1 MMVDKID
8 LLDNDYN
15 LVSRKASP
23 RQIKTRSKSF
33 SSISG
38 IFTKFRISRLEK
50 KLEKSR
56 KSFVNQEI
64 HKNLGDSSVVR
75 KTEKNIEKKAKA
87 IAKIEEKIM
96 ILSKENVPTN
106 YVENRAIKLR
116 KNMMNNLSHNSFMAY
131 SLGIKSEADETKA
144 IDKIFNEDSPLSI
157 NERVRESE
165 LEDVEEQEND
175 QVETPES
182 IMSHESEEIGRS
194 VSSILDGDTSKE
206 FEVADD
212 KEDDAVEKEEVS
224 SDESDKEEVSSDES
238 DKEVSEPVVESE
250 QISDISTF
258 MKDID
263 LNVDTYQDS
272 TNSNSVIDESEA
284 RDHIEVVPTDIDR
297 DAIKSSIDDQFEN
310 IAKSGDVSEE
320 ETITNAGRP
329 NIDDNFNS
337 VDNGAKFVSPETVKS
352 VVGTGSKIDIDT
364 DEPKS
369 ISPEEVRAVLDGKFD
384 EVENAEEEDKVDTPL
399 DVKSIEETISD
410 ALNKLDEEEQNK
422 DLDDEMSFEDIHEE
436 VEDAINERNKISS
449 NESHVA
455 RINEFDADGN
465 KKQKFDYVPMTDE
478 EIKQAQE
485 NIEYEKYEN
494 PAFKEEKH
502 LPNEIKF
509 NYPKIRFED
518 IFIPANKDED
528 YKIESEDVVEEE
540 KQEIVPVNDNIR
552 GEIVVVPDRKVQLPM
567 VVEDNKEDEQVVTSE
582 DVQDVEEEPIEDYTF
597 DTSKDDKK
605 SVSNNEDDLSF
616 DFSNASATEI
626 DGIIDKLGTKS
637 QFDALKVRVEQLR
650 KQQIEQRKREEE
662 ARKAAEVAA
671 RKAEEQKKRYNES
684 VEKNNQYLELL
695 KSYAEALEEDN
706 ERTKQRTQAFEE
718 TKEMENRF
726 AEDQRVK
733 AEQALAMVDEINS
746 IIGPVAEN
754 VSVVKR

>member
-116 KNMMNNLSHNSFMAY
+116 KNMMSNLSHNSSMAY
-131 SLGIKSEADETKA
+131 SLGIESEADETKA

-182 IMSHESEEIGRS
+182 IMSRESEEIGRS

-206 FEVADD
+206 VEVADD
-212 KEDDAVEKEEVS
+212 KKVDAVEKEEVS
-224 SDESDKEEVSSDES
+224 YDES

-250 QISDISTF
+250 QIPDISTF

-272 TNSNSVIDESEA
+272 ANANSVIDENESRE
-284 RDHIEVVPTDIDR
+284 HIEVVPTDIDR

-310 IAKSGDVSEE
+310 IAKSGDISEE

-337 VDNGAKFVSPETVKS
+337 VDNGAKFVSPETVKD

-410 ALNKLDEEEQNK
+410 ALNKLDDEEQNK
-422 DLDDEMSFEDIHEE
+422 DLDDEMSFEDVHEE

-567 VVEDNKEDEQVVTSE
+567 VVEENKEDEQVVTSE

>member
-116 KNMMNNLSHNSFMAY
+116 KNMMSNLSHNSSMAY

-165 LEDVEEQEND
+165 LEDVEDVEEQEND

-182 IMSHESEEIGRS
+182 IMSRESEEIGRS
-194 VSSILDGDTSKE
+194 VSSILDGYASKE
-206 FEVADD
+206 VEVADD
-212 KEDDAVEKEEVS
+212 KEVDAVK
-224 SDESDKEEVSSDES
+224 KEEVSSDES

-250 QISDISTF
+250 QIPDISTF

-272 TNSNSVIDESEA
+272 ANANSVIDENESRE
-284 RDHIEVVPTDIDR
+284 HIEVVPTDIDR

-329 NIDDNFNS
+329 NAEDRFNS
-337 VDNGAKFVSPETVKS
+337 VDNGAKFVSPETVKD

-422 DLDDEMSFEDIHEE
+422 DLDDEMSFEDVHEE

-567 VVEDNKEDEQVVTSE
+567 VVEENKEDEQVVTSE

-605 SVSNNEDDLSF
+605 SVSNDDEDLPFDIPSISTNEIADTRD
-616 DFSNASATEI
+616 E
-626 DGIIDKLGTKS
+626 LGKYY
-637 QFDALKVRVEQLR
+637 ALKDRVLQLQ
-650 KQQIEQRKREEE
+650 KEQIEQRKREKE
-662 ARKAAEVAA
+662 ARKAAEDATREA
-671 RKAEEQKKRYNES
+671 KEEKKRCNES
-684 VEKNNQYLELL
+684 IEKNNQYLELL

>member
-116 KNMMNNLSHNSFMAY
+116 KNMMSNLSHNSSMAY
-131 SLGIKSEADETKA
+131 SLGIKTEADEAKA

-165 LEDVEEQEND
+165 LEDVEDVEEQEND

-194 VSSILDGDTSKE
+194 VSSILAGDTSKE
-206 FEVADD
+206 FKVADD
-212 KEDDAVEKEEVS
+212 KETDAVE
-224 SDESDKEEVSSDES
+224 KEEVSSDES
-238 DKEVSEPVVESE
+238 DKEVSEPVSESE
-250 QISDISTF
+250 QIPDISTF

-263 LNVDTYQDS
+263 LNINTYQDS
-272 TNSNSVIDESEA
+272 TNTNSVIDENESRE
-284 RDHIEVVPTDIDR
+284 HIEVVPTDIDR

-329 NIDDNFNS
+329 NAENRFNS
-337 VDNGAKFVSPETVKS
+337 IDNGVKFVSPETVKG

-384 EVENAEEEDKVDTPL
+384 EVENTEEEDKVDTHL

-410 ALNKLDEEEQNK
+410 ALNKLDEEEHNK
-422 DLDDEMSFEDIHEE
+422 DLDDEMSFEDVHEE

-502 LPNEIKF
+502 LPKDLKF

-518 IFIPANKDED
+518 IFVPANKDVD

-597 DTSKDDKK
+597 DTSKDDEK
-605 SVSNNEDDLSF
+605 SVSNEEEDLSF
-616 DFSNASATEI
+616 DFSNASANEI
-626 DGIIDKLGTKS
+626 DCIIDKLGTKS
-637 QFDALKVRVEQLR
+637 QFDALKARVEQLR

-662 ARKAAEVAA
+662 ARKAAEDAA

-684 VEKNNQYLELL
+684 MEKNNQYLELL

>member
-116 KNMMNNLSHNSFMAY
+116 KNMMSNLSHNSSMAY
-131 SLGIKSEADETKA
+131 SLGIKTEADEAKA

-165 LEDVEEQEND
+165 LEDVEDVEEQEND

-194 VSSILDGDTSKE
+194 VSSILAGDTSKE
-206 FEVADD
+206 FKVADD
-212 KEDDAVEKEEVS
+212 KEADAVE
-224 SDESDKEEVSSDES
+224 KEEVSSDES
-238 DKEVSEPVVESE
+238 DKEVSEPVSESE
-250 QISDISTF
+250 QIPDISTF

-263 LNVDTYQDS
+263 LNVNTYQDS
-272 TNSNSVIDESEA
+272 TNANSVIDENESRE
-284 RDHIEVVPTDIDR
+284 HIEVVPTDIDR

-329 NIDDNFNS
+329 NAENRFNS
-337 VDNGAKFVSPETVKS
+337 IDNGVKFVSPETVKG

-384 EVENAEEEDKVDTPL
+384 EVENTEEEDKVDTHL

-410 ALNKLDEEEQNK
+410 ALNKLDEEEHNK
-422 DLDDEMSFEDIHEE
+422 DLDDEMSFEDVHEE

-502 LPNEIKF
+502 LPKDLKF

-518 IFIPANKDED
+518 IFVPANKDVD

-597 DTSKDDKK
+597 DTSKDDEK
-605 SVSNNEDDLSF
+605 SVSNEEEDLSF
-616 DFSNASATEI
+616 DFSNASANEI
-626 DGIIDKLGTKS
+626 DCIIDKLGTKS
-637 QFDALKVRVEQLR
+637 QFDALKARVEQLR

-662 ARKAAEVAA
+662 ARKAAEDAA

-684 VEKNNQYLELL
+684 MEKNNQYLELL

>member
-15 LVSRKASP
+15 LVSRKASS

-116 KNMMNNLSHNSFMAY
+116 KNMMSNLSHNSSMAY
-131 SLGIKSEADETKA
+131 SLGIKTEADEAKA

-165 LEDVEEQEND
+165 LEDVEDVEEQEND

-194 VSSILDGDTSKE
+194 VSSILAGDTSKE
-206 FEVADD
+206 FKVADD
-212 KEDDAVEKEEVS
+212 KEADAVE
-224 SDESDKEEVSSDES
+224 KEEVSSDES
-238 DKEVSEPVVESE
+238 DKEVSEPVSESE
-250 QISDISTF
+250 QIPDISTF

-263 LNVDTYQDS
+263 LNVNTYQDS
-272 TNSNSVIDESEA
+272 TNANSVIDENESRE
-284 RDHIEVVPTDIDR
+284 HIEVVPTDIDR

-329 NIDDNFNS
+329 NAENRFNS
-337 VDNGAKFVSPETVKS
+337 IDNGVKFVSPETVKG

-384 EVENAEEEDKVDTPL
+384 EVENTEEEDKVDTHL

-410 ALNKLDEEEQNK
+410 ALNKLDEEEHNK
-422 DLDDEMSFEDIHEE
+422 DLDDEMSFEDVHEE

-502 LPNEIKF
+502 LPKDLKF

-518 IFIPANKDED
+518 IFVPANKDVD

-597 DTSKDDKK
+597 DTSKDDEK
-605 SVSNNEDDLSF
+605 SVSNEEEDLSF
-616 DFSNASATEI
+616 DFSNASANEI
-626 DGIIDKLGTKS
+626 DCIIDKLGTKS
-637 QFDALKVRVEQLR
+637 QFDALKARVEQLR

-662 ARKAAEVAA
+662 ARKAAEDAA

-684 VEKNNQYLELL
+684 MEKNNQYLELL

>member
-15 LVSRKASP
+15 LVSRKASS

-116 KNMMNNLSHNSFMAY
+116 KNMMSNLSHNSSMAY
-131 SLGIKSEADETKA
+131 SLGIKTEADEAKA

-165 LEDVEEQEND
+165 LEDVEDVEEQEND

-194 VSSILDGDTSKE
+194 VSSILAGDTSKE
-206 FEVADD
+206 FKVADD
-212 KEDDAVEKEEVS
+212 KETDAVE
-224 SDESDKEEVSSDES
+224 KEEVSSDES
-238 DKEVSEPVVESE
+238 DKEVSEPVSESE
-250 QISDISTF
+250 QIPDISTF

-263 LNVDTYQDS
+263 LNINTYQDS
-272 TNSNSVIDESEA
+272 TNTNSVIDENESRE
-284 RDHIEVVPTDIDR
+284 HIEVVPTDIDR

-310 IAKSGDVSEE
+310 IAKSGDISEE

-329 NIDDNFNS
+329 NAENRFNS
-337 VDNGAKFVSPETVKS
+337 IDNGVKFVSPETVKG

-384 EVENAEEEDKVDTPL
+384 EVENTEEEDKVDTHL

-410 ALNKLDEEEQNK
+410 ALNKLDEEEHNK
-422 DLDDEMSFEDIHEE
+422 DLDDEMSFEDVHEE

-502 LPNEIKF
+502 LPKDLKF

-518 IFIPANKDED
+518 IFVPANKDVD

-597 DTSKDDKK
+597 DTSKDDEK
-605 SVSNNEDDLSF
+605 SVSNEEEDLSF
-616 DFSNASATEI
+616 DFSNASANEI
-626 DGIIDKLGTKS
+626 DCIIDKLGTKS
-637 QFDALKVRVEQLR
+637 QFDALKARVEQLR

-662 ARKAAEVAA
+662 ARKAAEDAA

-684 VEKNNQYLELL
+684 MEKNNQYLELL

>member
-116 KNMMNNLSHNSFMAY
+116 KNMMSNLSHNSSMAY

-165 LEDVEEQEND
+165 LEDVEDVEEQEND

-182 IMSHESEEIGRS
+182 IMSRESEEIGRS

-206 FEVADD
+206 VEVADD
-212 KEDDAVEKEEVS
+212 KEVDAVE
-224 SDESDKEEVSSDES
+224 KEEVSSDES

-250 QISDISTF
+250 QIPDISTF

-272 TNSNSVIDESEA
+272 ANANSVIDENESRE
-284 RDHIEVVPTDIDR
+284 HIEVVPTDIDR

-310 IAKSGDVSEE
+310 IAKSGDISEE

-337 VDNGAKFVSPETVKS
+337 VDNGAKFVSPETVKD

-410 ALNKLDEEEQNK
+410 ALNKLDDEEQNK
-422 DLDDEMSFEDIHEE
+422 DLDDEMSFEDVHEE

-567 VVEDNKEDEQVVTSE
+567 VVEENKEDEQVVTSE

>member
-56 KSFVNQEI
+56 KSFVNQKI

-75 KTEKNIEKKAKA
+75 KTEKDIEKKAKA

-96 ILSKENVPTN
+96 ILSKEDVPTN

-116 KNMMNNLSHNSFMAY
+116 KNMMSNLTHNSSMAY
-131 SLGIKSEADETKA
+131 SLGIKTKVDEAKA
-144 IDKIFNEDSPLSI
+144 IDKIFNENTALPI
-157 NERVRESE
+157 NERVNESE
-165 LEDVEEQEND
+165 LEDVDDVEEQED
-175 QVETPES
+175 VQVETPES
-182 IMSHESEEIGRS
+182 IMSRESEEIGRS
-194 VSSILDGDTSKE
+194 VSNILDEDASKE
-206 FEVADD
+206 SEVADEKD
-212 KEDDAVEKEEVS
+212 VDAVLQDEVS
-224 SDESDKEEVSSDES
+224 SDESDKAI
-238 DKEVSEPVVESE
+238 SEPVVESE
-250 QISDISTF
+250 QIPDISAF

-272 TNSNSVIDESEA
+272 TNVNSVTDENES
-284 RDHIEVVPTDIDR
+284 RDHIDVVPKDIDR

-310 IAKSGDVSEE
+310 IAKSSDISEE

-329 NIDDNFNS
+329 NVEDGFYS

-384 EVENAEEEDKVDTPL
+384 EVENAEEEDKSDTHL

-410 ALNKLDEEEQNK
+410 ALSKLEEEEQNK
-422 DLDDEMSFEDIHEE
+422 DLDDEMSFEDVHED

-449 NESHVA
+449 NESHAA

-465 KKQKFDYVPMTDE
+465 KKQKFNYVPMTDE
-478 EIKQAQE
+478 EIKAAQE

-502 LPNEIKF
+502 LPSEIKL

-518 IFIPANKDED
+518 IFVPVNKEED

-567 VVEDNKEDEQVVTSE
+567 VVEENKEDEQVVTSE

-605 SVSNNEDDLSF
+605 SVSSDDEDLSF
-616 DFSNASATEI
+616 DFSNTSANEI

-637 QFDALKVRVEQLR
+637 QFDALKARVEQLR
-650 KQQIEQRKREEE
+650 KQQIEQRRREEE
-662 ARKAAEVAA
+662 ARKAAEEAA
-671 RKAEEQKKRYNES
+671 RVAEEEKKRYNES
-684 VEKNNQYLELL
+684 IEKNNQSLELF
-695 KSYAEALEEDN
+695 KSFIEALEEDN

-754 VSVVKR
+754 VNVVKR

>member
-64 HKNLGDSSVVR
+64 HKNLGDSSIVR

-116 KNMMNNLSHNSFMAY
+116 KNMMSNLSHNSSMAY
-131 SLGIKSEADETKA
+131 SLGIKTEADEAKA
-144 IDKIFNEDSPLSI
+144 IDKIFNEDRPLSI

-165 LEDVEEQEND
+165 LEDVEDVEEQEND

-194 VSSILDGDTSKE
+194 VSSILAGDTSKE
-206 FEVADD
+206 FKVADD
-212 KEDDAVEKEEVS
+212 KETDAVE
-224 SDESDKEEVSSDES
+224 KEEVSSDES
-238 DKEVSEPVVESE
+238 DKEVSEPVSESE
-250 QISDISTF
+250 QIPDISTF

-263 LNVDTYQDS
+263 LNINTYQDS
-272 TNSNSVIDESEA
+272 TNTNSVIDENESRE
-284 RDHIEVVPTDIDR
+284 HIEVVPTDIDR

-310 IAKSGDVSEE
+310 IAKSGDISEE

-329 NIDDNFNS
+329 NAENRFNS
-337 VDNGAKFVSPETVKS
+337 IDNGVKFVSPETVKG

-384 EVENAEEEDKVDTPL
+384 EVENTEEEDKVDTHL

-410 ALNKLDEEEQNK
+410 ALNKLDEEEHNK
-422 DLDDEMSFEDIHEE
+422 DLDDEMSFEDVHGE

-502 LPNEIKF
+502 LPKNLKF

-518 IFIPANKDED
+518 IFVPANKDVD

-597 DTSKDDKK
+597 DTSKDDEK
-605 SVSNNEDDLSF
+605 SVSNEEEDLSF
-616 DFSNASATEI
+616 DFSNASANEI
-626 DGIIDKLGTKS
+626 DCIIDKLGTKS
-637 QFDALKVRVEQLR
+637 QFDALKARVEQLR

-662 ARKAAEVAA
+662 ARKAAEDAA

-684 VEKNNQYLELL
+684 MEKNNQYLELL

>member
-116 KNMMNNLSHNSFMAY
+116 KNMMSNLSHNSSMAY
-131 SLGIKSEADETKA
+131 SLGIKNEADEAKA

-165 LEDVEEQEND
+165 LEDVEDVEEQEND

-194 VSSILDGDTSKE
+194 VSSILAGDTSKE
-206 FEVADD
+206 FKVADD
-212 KEDDAVEKEEVS
+212 KETDAVEKEEVS
-224 SDESDKEEVSSDES
+224 SDESDKEVN
-238 DKEVSEPVVESE
+238 EPVSESE
-250 QISDISTF
+250 QIPDISTF

-263 LNVDTYQDS
+263 LNINTYQDS
-272 TNSNSVIDESEA
+272 TNTNSVIDENESRE
-284 RDHIEVVPTDIDR
+284 HIEVVPTDIDR

-310 IAKSGDVSEE
+310 IAKSGDISEE

-329 NIDDNFNS
+329 NSENRFNS
-337 VDNGAKFVSPETVKS
+337 IDNGVKFVSPETVKG

-384 EVENAEEEDKVDTPL
+384 EVENTEEEDKVDTHL

-410 ALNKLDEEEQNK
+410 ALNKLDEEEHNK
-422 DLDDEMSFEDIHEE
+422 DLDDEMSFEDVHEE

-502 LPNEIKF
+502 LPKDLKF

-518 IFIPANKDED
+518 IFVPANKDVD

-597 DTSKDDKK
+597 DTSKDDEK
-605 SVSNNEDDLSF
+605 SVSNEEEDLSF
-616 DFSNASATEI
+616 DFSNASANEI
-626 DGIIDKLGTKS
+626 DCIIDKLGTKS
-637 QFDALKVRVEQLR
+637 QFDALKARVEQLR

-662 ARKAAEVAA
+662 ARKAAEDAA

-684 VEKNNQYLELL
+684 MEKNNQYLELL

>member
-75 KTEKNIEKKAKA
+75 KTEKNIEKKAKE

-116 KNMMNNLSHNSFMAY
+116 KNMMSNLSHNSSMAY
-131 SLGIKSEADETKA
+131 SLGIKTEADEAKA

-165 LEDVEEQEND
+165 LEDVEDVEEQEND

-194 VSSILDGDTSKE
+194 VSSILAGDTSKE
-206 FEVADD
+206 FKVADD
-212 KEDDAVEKEEVS
+212 KEVDAVE
-224 SDESDKEEVSSDES
+224 KEEVSSDES
-238 DKEVSEPVVESE
+238 DKEVSEPVSESE
-250 QISDISTF
+250 QIPDISTF

-263 LNVDTYQDS
+263 LNINTYQDS
-272 TNSNSVIDESEA
+272 TNTNSVIDENESRE
-284 RDHIEVVPTDIDR
+284 HIEVVPTDIDR

-310 IAKSGDVSEE
+310 IAKSGDISEE

-329 NIDDNFNS
+329 NAENIFNS
-337 VDNGAKFVSPETVKS
+337 IDNGVKFVSPETVKG

-384 EVENAEEEDKVDTPL
+384 EVENTEEEDKVDTHL

-410 ALNKLDEEEQNK
+410 ALNKLDEEEHNK
-422 DLDDEMSFEDIHEE
+422 DLDDEMSFEDVHEE

-518 IFIPANKDED
+518 IFVPAKKDED

-597 DTSKDDKK
+597 DTSKDDEK
-605 SVSNNEDDLSF
+605 SVSNEEEDLSF
-616 DFSNASATEI
+616 DFSNASANEI
-626 DGIIDKLGTKS
+626 DCIIDKLGTKS
-637 QFDALKVRVEQLR
+637 QFDALKARVEQLR

-662 ARKAAEVAA
+662 ARKAAEDAA

-684 VEKNNQYLELL
+684 MEKNNQYLELL

>member
-87 IAKIEEKIM
+87 IAKIAEKIM

-116 KNMMNNLSHNSFMAY
+116 KNMMSNLSHNSSMAY

-144 IDKIFNEDSPLSI
+144 IDKIFIEDSPLSI

-165 LEDVEEQEND
+165 LEDVEDVEEQEND

-182 IMSHESEEIGRS
+182 IMSRESEEIGRS

-206 FEVADD
+206 VEVADD
-212 KEDDAVEKEEVS
+212 KEVDAVE
-224 SDESDKEEVSSDES
+224 KEEVSSDES

-250 QISDISTF
+250 QIPDISTF

-272 TNSNSVIDESEA
+272 ANANSVIDENESRE
-284 RDHIEVVPTDIDR
+284 HIEVVPTDIDR

-310 IAKSGDVSEE
+310 IAKSGDISEE

-337 VDNGAKFVSPETVKS
+337 VDNGAKFVSPETVKD

-410 ALNKLDEEEQNK
+410 ALNKLDDEEQNK
-422 DLDDEMSFEDIHEE
+422 DLDDEMSFEDVHEE

-567 VVEDNKEDEQVVTSE
+567 VVEENKEDEQVVTSE

>member
-116 KNMMNNLSHNSFMAY
+116 KNMMSNLSHNSSMAY
-131 SLGIKSEADETKA
+131 SLGIKNEADEAKA
-144 IDKIFNEDSPLSI
+144 IDKIFNEDRPLSI

-165 LEDVEEQEND
+165 LEDVEDVEEQEND

-194 VSSILDGDTSKE
+194 VSSILAGDTSKE
-206 FEVADD
+206 FKVADD
-212 KEDDAVEKEEVS
+212 KEADAVEKEEVS
-224 SDESDKEEVSSDES
+224 SDESDKEVN
-238 DKEVSEPVVESE
+238 EPVSESE
-250 QISDISTF
+250 QIPDISTF
-258 MKDID
+258 MKDIN
-263 LNVDTYQDS
+263 LNVNTYQDS
-272 TNSNSVIDESEA
+272 TNTNSVIDENESRE
-284 RDHIEVVPTDIDR
+284 HIEVVPTDIDR

-329 NIDDNFNS
+329 NAENRFNS
-337 VDNGAKFVSPETVKS
+337 IDNGVKFVSPETVKG

-384 EVENAEEEDKVDTPL
+384 EVENTEEEDKVDTHL

-410 ALNKLDEEEQNK
+410 ALNKLDEEEHNK
-422 DLDDEMSFEDIHEE
+422 DLDDEMSFEDVHEE

-502 LPNEIKF
+502 LPKNLKF

-518 IFIPANKDED
+518 IFVPANKDVD

-597 DTSKDDKK
+597 DTSKDDEK
-605 SVSNNEDDLSF
+605 SVSNEEEDLSF
-616 DFSNASATEI
+616 DFSNASANEI
-626 DGIIDKLGTKS
+626 DCIIDKLGTKS
-637 QFDALKVRVEQLR
+637 QFDALKARVEQLR

-662 ARKAAEVAA
+662 ARKAAEDAA

-684 VEKNNQYLELL
+684 MEKNNQYLELL

>member
-15 LVSRKASP
+15 LVSRKASS

-64 HKNLGDSSVVR
+64 HKNLGDSSIVR
-75 KTEKNIEKKAKA
+75 KTEKNIEKKAKE

-116 KNMMNNLSHNSFMAY
+116 KNMMSNLSHNSSMAY
-131 SLGIKSEADETKA
+131 SLGIKTEADEAKA
-144 IDKIFNEDSPLSI
+144 IDKIFKEDSPLSI

-165 LEDVEEQEND
+165 LEDVEDVEEQEND

-194 VSSILDGDTSKE
+194 VSSILAGDTSKE
-206 FEVADD
+206 FKVADD
-212 KEDDAVEKEEVS
+212 KETDAVE
-224 SDESDKEEVSSDES
+224 KEEVSSDES
-238 DKEVSEPVVESE
+238 DKEVSEPVSESG
-250 QISDISTF
+250 QIPDISTF

-263 LNVDTYQDS
+263 LNINTYQDS
-272 TNSNSVIDESEA
+272 TNTNSVIDENESRE
-284 RDHIEVVPTDIDR
+284 HIEVVPTDIDR

-310 IAKSGDVSEE
+310 IAKSGDISEE

-329 NIDDNFNS
+329 NSENRFNS
-337 VDNGAKFVSPETVKS
+337 IDNGVKFVSPETVKG

-384 EVENAEEEDKVDTPL
+384 EVENTEEEDKVDTHL

-410 ALNKLDEEEQNK
+410 ALNKLDEEEHNK
-422 DLDDEMSFEDIHEE
+422 DLDDEMSFEDVHEE

-502 LPNEIKF
+502 LPKDLKF

-518 IFIPANKDED
+518 IFVPANKDVD

-597 DTSKDDKK
+597 DTSKDDEK
-605 SVSNNEDDLSF
+605 SVSNEEEDLSF
-616 DFSNASATEI
+616 DFSNASANEI
-626 DGIIDKLGTKS
+626 DCIIDKLGTKS
-637 QFDALKVRVEQLR
+637 QFDALKARVEQLR

-662 ARKAAEVAA
+662 ARKAAEDAA

-684 VEKNNQYLELL
+684 MEKNNQYLELL

>member
-75 KTEKNIEKKAKA
+75 KTEKTIEKKAKA

-116 KNMMNNLSHNSFMAY
+116 KNMMSNLSHNSSMAY

-165 LEDVEEQEND
+165 LEDVEDVEEQENN

-182 IMSHESEEIGRS
+182 IMSRESEEIGRS

-212 KEDDAVEKEEVS
+212 KE
-224 SDESDKEEVSSDES
+224 
-238 DKEVSEPVVESE
+238 VSEPVVESE
-250 QISDISTF
+250 QIPDISTF

-272 TNSNSVIDESEA
+272 TNSNSVIDENESRE
-284 RDHIEVVPTDIDR
+284 HIEVVPTDIDR

-384 EVENAEEEDKVDTPL
+384 EVENAEEDKVDTHL

-410 ALNKLDEEEQNK
+410 ALSKLDEEEQNK
-422 DLDDEMSFEDIHEE
+422 DLDDEMSFEDVHEE

-518 IFIPANKDED
+518 IFIPANKNED

-567 VVEDNKEDEQVVTSE
+567 VVEENKEDEQVVTSE

>member
-116 KNMMNNLSHNSFMAY
+116 KNMMNNLSHNSSMAY
-131 SLGIKSEADETKA
+131 SLGIKTEVDEAKA

-165 LEDVEEQEND
+165 LEDVEDVEEQEND

-212 KEDDAVEKEEVS
+212 KE
-224 SDESDKEEVSSDES
+224 
-238 DKEVSEPVVESE
+238 VSEPVVESE
-250 QISDISTF
+250 QIPDISTF

-272 TNSNSVIDESEA
+272 TNANSVIDENESRE
-284 RDHIEVVPTDIDR
+284 HIEVVPTDIDR

-337 VDNGAKFVSPETVKS
+337 VDNGAKFVSPETVKG

-384 EVENAEEEDKVDTPL
+384 EVENAEEEEDKVDTHL

-410 ALNKLDEEEQNK
+410 ALSKLDEEEQNK
-422 DLDDEMSFEDIHEE
+422 DLDDEMSFEDVHEE
-436 VEDAINERNKISS
+436 VEDAINERNRISS

-502 LPNEIKF
+502 LPNELKF

-518 IFIPANKDED
+518 IFVPANKDED

-582 DVQDVEEEPIEDYTF
+582 DVQDVDEGPIEDYTF
-597 DTSKDDKK
+597 DTSKDDEK
-605 SVSNNEDDLSF
+605 SVSNDDEDLSF
-616 DFSNASATEI
+616 DFSNASANDI

-637 QFDALKVRVEQLR
+637 QFDALKARVEQLR

-662 ARKAAEVAA
+662 ARKAAEDAA

-684 VEKNNQYLELL
+684 IEKNNQSLELF
-695 KSYAEALEEDN
+695 KSFIEALEEDN

-754 VSVVKR
+754 VSVAKR

>member
-87 IAKIEEKIM
+87 IAKIEEKII

-116 KNMMNNLSHNSFMAY
+116 KNMMSNLSHNSSMAY

-165 LEDVEEQEND
+165 LEDVEDVEEQEND

-182 IMSHESEEIGRS
+182 IMSRESEEIGRS

-206 FEVADD
+206 VEVADD
-212 KEDDAVEKEEVS
+212 KEVDAVE
-224 SDESDKEEVSSDES
+224 KEEVSSDES

-250 QISDISTF
+250 QIPDISTF

-272 TNSNSVIDESEA
+272 ANANSVIDENESRE
-284 RDHIEVVPTDIDR
+284 HIEVVPTDIDR

-310 IAKSGDVSEE
+310 IAKSGDISEE

-337 VDNGAKFVSPETVKS
+337 VDNGAKFVSPETVKD

-410 ALNKLDEEEQNK
+410 ALNKLDDEEQNK
-422 DLDDEMSFEDIHEE
+422 DLDDEMSFEDVHEE

-567 VVEDNKEDEQVVTSE
+567 VVEENKEDEQVVTSE

>member
-15 LVSRKASP
+15 LVSREASP

-38 IFTKFRISRLEK
+38 VFTNFRISRLEK

-56 KSFVNQEI
+56 KSFVNQKI
-64 HKNLGDSSVVR
+64 NKNLGDSSVVR
-75 KTEKNIEKKAKA
+75 KTEKDIEKKAKA

-96 ILSKENVPTN
+96 ILSKEDVPTN

-116 KNMMNNLSHNSFMAY
+116 KNMMSNLSHNSSMAY
-131 SLGIKSEADETKA
+131 SLGIKTKADEAKA
-144 IDKIFNEDSPLSI
+144 IDKIFNENTVLPVND
-157 NERVRESE
+157 RVRESE
-165 LEDVEEQEND
+165 LEDVEDVEDQED
-175 QVETPES
+175 VQAETPES
-182 IMSHESEEIGRS
+182 IMSRESEEIGRS
-194 VSSILDGDTSKE
+194 VSNILDEDASKASDVSDE
-206 FEVADD
+206 KDV
-212 KEDDAVEKEEVS
+212 DAVEKDEVF
-224 SDESDKEEVSSDES
+224 SDESDKA
-238 DKEVSEPVVESE
+238 VSEPVVESE
-250 QISDISTF
+250 QIPDISTF

-263 LNVDTYQDS
+263 LNVDTYKDS
-272 TNSNSVIDESEA
+272 TNINPVTDENESRE
-284 RDHIEVVPTDIDR
+284 HIEVVPTDIDR

-310 IAKSGDVSEE
+310 IAKSGDNMQE

-329 NIDDNFNS
+329 NVEDGFNS
-337 VDNGAKFVSPETVKS
+337 VDNGAMFVSPETVKS

-384 EVENAEEEDKVDTPL
+384 EVENTEEEDKIDTHL

-410 ALNKLDEEEQNK
+410 ALSKLDEEEQNK
-422 DLDDEMSFEDIHEE
+422 DLDDEMSFEDVHED

-449 NESHVA
+449 NESHAA
-455 RINEFDADGN
+455 RINEFDEDGN
-465 KKQKFDYVPMTDE
+465 KKQKFNYVPMTDE
-478 EIKQAQE
+478 EIKAAQD

-502 LPNEIKF
+502 LPSEIKL

-518 IFIPANKDED
+518 IFVPVNKEED
-528 YKIESEDVVEEE
+528 YKIESEDVVEDN

-567 VVEDNKEDEQVVTSE
+567 VFEENKEDEQDVTLE
-582 DVQDVEEEPIEDYTF
+582 DVQEVEEEPIEEYTF

-605 SVSNNEDDLSF
+605 SASNDEEDLSF
-616 DFSNASATEI
+616 DFSNTSANEI

-637 QFDALKVRVEQLR
+637 QFDALKARVEQLR
-650 KQQIEQRKREEE
+650 KQQIEQRRREEE
-662 ARKAAEVAA
+662 ARKAAEEAA
-671 RKAEEQKKRYNES
+671 RVAEEEKKRYNES
-684 VEKNNQYLELL
+684 IEKNNQSLELF
-695 KSYAEALEEDN
+695 KSFIEALEEDN

>member
-64 HKNLGDSSVVR
+64 HKNLSDSSVVR

-106 YVENRAIKLR
+106 YVESRAIKLR

-165 LEDVEEQEND
+165 LEDVEDVEEQEND

-212 KEDDAVEKEEVS
+212 KEVDAVE
-224 SDESDKEEVSSDES
+224 KEEVSSDES

-263 LNVDTYQDS
+263 LNIGTYQDS
-272 TNSNSVIDESEA
+272 TNSNSVIDESKSRE
-284 RDHIEVVPTDIDR
+284 HIEVVPTDIDR

-337 VDNGAKFVSPETVKS
+337 VDNGAKFVSPETVKG

-384 EVENAEEEDKVDTPL
+384 EVENAEEEDKVDTHL

-410 ALNKLDEEEQNK
+410 ALSKLDEEEQNK
-422 DLDDEMSFEDIHEE
+422 DLDDEMSFEDVHEE
-436 VEDAINERNKISS
+436 VEDAINERNRISS

-502 LPNEIKF
+502 LPNELKF

-518 IFIPANKDED
+518 IFVPANKDED

-567 VVEDNKEDEQVVTSE
+567 VVEENKEDEQVVTSE
-582 DVQDVEEEPIEDYTF
+582 DVQDVEEESIEDYTF

>member
-116 KNMMNNLSHNSFMAY
+116 KNMMSNLSHNSSMAY

-165 LEDVEEQEND
+165 LEDVEDVEEQENN

-182 IMSHESEEIGRS
+182 IMSRESEEIGRS

-212 KEDDAVEKEEVS
+212 KEVDAVE
-224 SDESDKEEVSSDES
+224 KEEVSSDES

-250 QISDISTF
+250 QIPDISTF

-272 TNSNSVIDESEA
+272 TNANSVIDENESRE
-284 RDHIEVVPTDIDR
+284 HIEVVPTDIDR

-310 IAKSGDVSEE
+310 IAKSVDVSEE

-384 EVENAEEEDKVDTPL
+384 EVENAEEEDKVDTHL

-410 ALNKLDEEEQNK
+410 ALSKLDEEEQNK
-422 DLDDEMSFEDIHEE
+422 DLDDEMSFEDVHEE

-509 NYPKIRFED
+509 NCPKIRFED

-567 VVEDNKEDEQVVTSE
+567 VVEENKEDEQVVTSE

>member
-38 IFTKFRISRLEK
+38 IFTKFRISHLEK

-116 KNMMNNLSHNSFMAY
+116 KNMMSNLSHNSSMAY

-165 LEDVEEQEND
+165 LEDVEDVEEQEND

-182 IMSHESEEIGRS
+182 IMSRESEEIGRS
-194 VSSILDGDTSKE
+194 VSSILDGDASKE
-206 FEVADD
+206 FEGADD
-212 KEDDAVEKEEVS
+212 KEADSVE
-224 SDESDKEEVSSDES
+224 EEVSSDES

-250 QISDISTF
+250 QIPDISTF

-272 TNSNSVIDESEA
+272 TNADSVIDENESRE
-284 RDHIEVVPTDIDR
+284 HIEVVPTDIDR

-310 IAKSGDVSEE
+310 IAKSGDISEE

-329 NIDDNFNS
+329 NIDDNYNS
-337 VDNGAKFVSPETVKS
+337 VDNGAKFVSPETVKD

-422 DLDDEMSFEDIHEE
+422 DLDDEMSFEDVHEE

-449 NESHVA
+449 NESYVA

-552 GEIVVVPDRKVQLPM
+552 GEIIVVPDRKVQLPM
-567 VVEDNKEDEQVVTSE
+567 VVEENKEDEQVVTSE

-671 RKAEEQKKRYNES
+671 RKAEEEKKRYNES

>member
-116 KNMMNNLSHNSFMAY
+116 KNMMSNLSHNSSMAY
-131 SLGIKSEADETKA
+131 SLGIKTEADEAKA
-144 IDKIFNEDSPLSI
+144 IDKIFNEDRPLSI

-165 LEDVEEQEND
+165 LEDVEDVEEQEND

-194 VSSILDGDTSKE
+194 VSSILAGDTSKE
-206 FEVADD
+206 FKVADD
-212 KEDDAVEKEEVS
+212 KEADAVE
-224 SDESDKEEVSSDES
+224 KEEVSSDES
-238 DKEVSEPVVESE
+238 DKEVSEPVSESE
-250 QISDISTF
+250 QIPDISTF

-263 LNVDTYQDS
+263 LNINTYQDS
-272 TNSNSVIDESEA
+272 TNTNSVIDENESRE
-284 RDHIEVVPTDIDR
+284 HIEVVPTDIDR

-329 NIDDNFNS
+329 NSENRFNS
-337 VDNGAKFVSPETVKS
+337 IDNGVKFVSPETVKG

-384 EVENAEEEDKVDTPL
+384 EVENTEEEDKVDTHL

-410 ALNKLDEEEQNK
+410 ALNKLDEEEHNK
-422 DLDDEMSFEDIHEE
+422 DLDDEMSFEDVHGE
-436 VEDAINERNKISS
+436 VENAINERNKISS

-502 LPNEIKF
+502 LPKDLKF

-518 IFIPANKDED
+518 IFVPANKDVD

-597 DTSKDDKK
+597 DTSKDDEK
-605 SVSNNEDDLSF
+605 SVSNEEEDLSF
-616 DFSNASATEI
+616 DFSNASANEI
-626 DGIIDKLGTKS
+626 DCIIDKLGTKS
-637 QFDALKVRVEQLR
+637 QFDALKARVEQLR

-662 ARKAAEVAA
+662 ARKAAEDAA

-684 VEKNNQYLELL
+684 MEKNNQYLELL

>member
-116 KNMMNNLSHNSFMAY
+116 KNMMSNLSHNSSMAY

-165 LEDVEEQEND
+165 LEDVEDVEEQEND

-182 IMSHESEEIGRS
+182 IMSRESEEIGRS
-194 VSSILDGDTSKE
+194 VSSILDGDASKE
-206 FEVADD
+206 VEVADD
-212 KEDDAVEKEEVS
+212 KKVDAVE
-224 SDESDKEEVSSDES
+224 KEEVSSDES

-263 LNVDTYQDS
+263 LNIGTYKDS
-272 TNSNSVIDESEA
+272 TNSNSVIDESKSRE
-284 RDHIEVVPTDIDR
+284 HIEVVPTDIDR

-310 IAKSGDVSEE
+310 IAKSSDVSEE

-337 VDNGAKFVSPETVKS
+337 VDNGAKFVSPETVKG

-384 EVENAEEEDKVDTPL
+384 EVENAEEEDKVDTHL

-410 ALNKLDEEEQNK
+410 ALSKLDEEEQNK
-422 DLDDEMSFEDIHEE
+422 DLDDEMSFEDVHEE
-436 VEDAINERNKISS
+436 VEDAINERNRISS

-502 LPNEIKF
+502 LPNELKF

-518 IFIPANKDED
+518 IFVPANKDED

-567 VVEDNKEDEQVVTSE
+567 VVEDNKED
-582 DVQDVEEEPIEDYTF
+582 VQDVDEEPIEDYTF
-597 DTSKDDKK
+597 DISKDDEK
-605 SVSNNEDDLSF
+605 SVSNDDEDLSF
-616 DFSNASATEI
+616 DFSNASANDI

-637 QFDALKVRVEQLR
+637 QFDALKARVELSL
-650 KQQIEQRKREEE
+650 IH
-662 ARKAAEVAA
+662 
-671 RKAEEQKKRYNES
+671 
-684 VEKNNQYLELL
+684 
-695 KSYAEALEEDN
+695 
-706 ERTKQRTQAFEE
+706 
-718 TKEMENRF
+718 
-726 AEDQRVK
+726 
-733 AEQALAMVDEINS
+733 I
-746 IIGPVAEN
+746 
-754 VSVVKR
+754 

>member
-165 LEDVEEQEND
+165 LEDVEDVEEQEND

-194 VSSILDGDTSKE
+194 VSSILDGDTSGDTSKE

-212 KEDDAVEKEEVS
+212 KEVDAVE
-224 SDESDKEEVSSDES
+224 KEEVSSDES

-263 LNVDTYQDS
+263 LNIDTYKDS
-272 TNSNSVIDESEA
+272 TNSNSVIDESKSRE
-284 RDHIEVVPTDIDR
+284 HIEVVPTDIDR

-310 IAKSGDVSEE
+310 IAKSGDISGE

-337 VDNGAKFVSPETVKS
+337 VDNGAKFVSPETVKG

-384 EVENAEEEDKVDTPL
+384 EVENAEEEDKVDTHL

-410 ALNKLDEEEQNK
+410 ALSKLDEEEQNK
-422 DLDDEMSFEDIHEE
+422 DLDDEMSFEDVHEE
-436 VEDAINERNKISS
+436 VEDAINERNRISS

-502 LPNEIKF
+502 LPNELKF

-518 IFIPANKDED
+518 IFVPANKDED
-528 YKIESEDVVEEE
+528 YKIESEDVVEE

-582 DVQDVEEEPIEDYTF
+582 DVQDVDEEPIEDYTF
-597 DTSKDDKK
+597 DISKDDEK
-605 SVSNNEDDLSF
+605 SVSNDDEDLSF
-616 DFSNASATEI
+616 DFSNASANDI

-637 QFDALKVRVEQLR
+637 QFDALKARVEQLR
-650 KQQIEQRKREEE
+650 KQQIEQREREEE
-662 ARKAAEVAA
+662 ARKAAEEAA

-684 VEKNNQYLELL
+684 IEKNNQSLELF
-695 KSYAEALEEDN
+695 KSFIEALEEDN

-754 VSVVKR
+754 VSVAKR

>member
-116 KNMMNNLSHNSFMAY
+116 KNMMSNLSHNSSMAY
-131 SLGIKSEADETKA
+131 LLGIKSEADETKA

-157 NERVRESE
+157 NERVRKSE
-165 LEDVEEQEND
+165 LEDVEDVEEQEND

-182 IMSHESEEIGRS
+182 IMSPESEEIGRS
-194 VSSILDGDTSKE
+194 VSSILAGDTSKE
-206 FEVADD
+206 FKVADD
-212 KEDDAVEKEEVS
+212 KETDAVE
-224 SDESDKEEVSSDES
+224 KEEVSSDES
-238 DKEVSEPVVESE
+238 DKEVSEPVSESE
-250 QISDISTF
+250 QIPDISTF

-272 TNSNSVIDESEA
+272 TNTNSVIDENESRE
-284 RDHIEVVPTDIDR
+284 HIEVVPTDIDR

-310 IAKSGDVSEE
+310 IAKSGDISEE

-329 NIDDNFNS
+329 NAENRFNS
-337 VDNGAKFVSPETVKS
+337 IDNGVKFVSPETVKG

-384 EVENAEEEDKVDTPL
+384 EVENTEEEDKVDTYL

-410 ALNKLDEEEQNK
+410 ALNKLDEEEHNK
-422 DLDDEMSFEDIHEE
+422 DLDDEMSFEDVHEE

-502 LPNEIKF
+502 LPKDLKF

-518 IFIPANKDED
+518 IFVPANKDVD

-582 DVQDVEEEPIEDYTF
+582 DVQDVEEEQIEDYTF
-597 DTSKDDKK
+597 DTSKDDEK
-605 SVSNNEDDLSF
+605 SVSNEEEDLSF
-616 DFSNASATEI
+616 DFSNASVNEI
-626 DGIIDKLGTKS
+626 DCIIDKLGTKS
-637 QFDALKVRVEQLR
+637 QFDALKARVEQLR

-662 ARKAAEVAA
+662 ARKAAEDAA

-684 VEKNNQYLELL
+684 MEKNNQYLELL

>member
-116 KNMMNNLSHNSFMAY
+116 KNMMSNLSHNSSMAY
-131 SLGIKSEADETKA
+131 SLGIKTEADEAKA

-165 LEDVEEQEND
+165 LEDVEDVEDVEEQEND

-182 IMSHESEEIGRS
+182 IMSRESEEFGRS

-206 FEVADD
+206 VEVADD
-212 KEDDAVEKEEVS
+212 KEVDAVE
-224 SDESDKEEVSSDES
+224 KEEVSSDES

-250 QISDISTF
+250 QIPDISTF

-272 TNSNSVIDESEA
+272 ANANSVIDENESRE
-284 RDHIEVVPTDIDR
+284 HIEVVPTDIDR

-310 IAKSGDVSEE
+310 IAKSGDISEE

-329 NIDDNFNS
+329 NAENRFNS
-337 VDNGAKFVSPETVKS
+337 IDNGVKFVSPETVKG

-384 EVENAEEEDKVDTPL
+384 EVENTEEEDKVDTYL

-410 ALNKLDEEEQNK
+410 ALNKLDEEEHNK
-422 DLDDEMSFEDIHEE
+422 DLDDEMSFEDVHEE

-502 LPNEIKF
+502 LPKDLKF

-518 IFIPANKDED
+518 IFVPANKDVD

-597 DTSKDDKK
+597 DTSKDDEK
-605 SVSNNEDDLSF
+605 SVSNEEEDLSF
-616 DFSNASATEI
+616 DFSNASVNEI
-626 DGIIDKLGTKS
+626 DCIIDKLGTKS
-637 QFDALKVRVEQLR
+637 QFDALKARVEQLR

-662 ARKAAEVAA
+662 ARKAAEDAA

-684 VEKNNQYLELL
+684 MEKNNQYLELL

>member
-116 KNMMNNLSHNSFMAY
+116 KNMMSNLSHNSSMAY
-131 SLGIKSEADETKA
+131 SLGIKTEADEAKA

-165 LEDVEEQEND
+165 LEDVEDVEEQEND

-194 VSSILDGDTSKE
+194 VSSILAGDTSKE
-206 FEVADD
+206 FKVADD
-212 KEDDAVEKEEVS
+212 KETDAVE
-224 SDESDKEEVSSDES
+224 KEEVSSDES
-238 DKEVSEPVVESE
+238 DKEVSEPVSESE
-250 QISDISTF
+250 QIPDISTF

-263 LNVDTYQDS
+263 LNINTYQDS
-272 TNSNSVIDESEA
+272 TNTNLVIDENESRE
-284 RDHIEVVPTDIDR
+284 HIEVVPTDIDR

-310 IAKSGDVSEE
+310 IAKSGDISEE

-329 NIDDNFNS
+329 NAENRFNS
-337 VDNGAKFVSPETVKS
+337 IDNGVKFVSPETVKG

-384 EVENAEEEDKVDTPL
+384 EVENTEEEDKVDTYL

-410 ALNKLDEEEQNK
+410 ALNKLDEEEHNK
-422 DLDDEMSFEDIHEE
+422 DLDDEMSFEDVHEE

-502 LPNEIKF
+502 LPKDLKF

-518 IFIPANKDED
+518 IFVPANKDVD

-597 DTSKDDKK
+597 DTSKDDEK
-605 SVSNNEDDLSF
+605 SVSNEEEDLSF
-616 DFSNASATEI
+616 DFSNASANEI
-626 DGIIDKLGTKS
+626 DCIIDKLGTKS
-637 QFDALKVRVEQLR
+637 QFDALKARVEQLR

-662 ARKAAEVAA
+662 ARKAAEDAA

-684 VEKNNQYLELL
+684 MEKNNQYLELL

>member
-15 LVSRKASP
+15 LVSRKASS

-116 KNMMNNLSHNSFMAY
+116 KNMMSNLSHNSSMAY
-131 SLGIKSEADETKA
+131 SLGIKTEADEAKA

-165 LEDVEEQEND
+165 LEDVEDVEEQEND

-194 VSSILDGDTSKE
+194 VSSILAGDTSKE
-206 FEVADD
+206 FKVADD
-212 KEDDAVEKEEVS
+212 KETDAVE
-224 SDESDKEEVSSDES
+224 KEEVSSDES
-238 DKEVSEPVVESE
+238 DKEVSEPVSESE
-250 QISDISTF
+250 QIPDISTF

-263 LNVDTYQDS
+263 LNINTYQDS
-272 TNSNSVIDESEA
+272 TNTNSVIDENESRE
-284 RDHIEVVPTDIDR
+284 HIEVVPTDIDR

-310 IAKSGDVSEE
+310 IAKSGDISEE

-329 NIDDNFNS
+329 NSENRFNS
-337 VDNGAKFVSPETVKS
+337 IDNGVKFVSPETVKG

-384 EVENAEEEDKVDTPL
+384 EVENTEEEDKVDTHL

-410 ALNKLDEEEQNK
+410 ALNKLDEEEHNK
-422 DLDDEMSFEDIHEE
+422 DLDDEMSFEDVHEE

-502 LPNEIKF
+502 LPKDLKF

-518 IFIPANKDED
+518 IFVPANKDVD

-597 DTSKDDKK
+597 DTSKDDEK
-605 SVSNNEDDLSF
+605 SVSNEEEDLSF
-616 DFSNASATEI
+616 DFSNASANEI
-626 DGIIDKLGTKS
+626 DCIIDKLGTKS
-637 QFDALKVRVEQLR
+637 QFDALKARVEQLR

-662 ARKAAEVAA
+662 ARKAAEDAA

-684 VEKNNQYLELL
+684 MEKNNQYLELL

>member
-116 KNMMNNLSHNSFMAY
+116 KNMMSNLSHNSSMAY
-131 SLGIKSEADETKA
+131 SLGIKSETDETKA

-165 LEDVEEQEND
+165 LEDVEEQENN

-182 IMSHESEEIGRS
+182 IMSRESEEIGRS

-212 KEDDAVEKEEVS
+212 KEVDAVE
-224 SDESDKEEVSSDES
+224 KEEVSSDES

-250 QISDISTF
+250 QIPDISTF

-272 TNSNSVIDESEA
+272 TNANSVIDENESRE
-284 RDHIEVVPTDIDR
+284 HIEVVPTDIDR

-310 IAKSGDVSEE
+310 IAKSGDISEE

-337 VDNGAKFVSPETVKS
+337 VDNGAKFVSPETVKD
-352 VVGTGSKIDIDT
+352 VVGTGSKINIDT

-384 EVENAEEEDKVDTPL
+384 ELENAEEEDKVDTPL

-422 DLDDEMSFEDIHEE
+422 DLDDEMSFEDVHEE

-518 IFIPANKDED
+518 IFIPANKNED

-567 VVEDNKEDEQVVTSE
+567 VVEENKEDEQVVTSE

>member
-64 HKNLGDSSVVR
+64 HKNLSDSSVVR

-106 YVENRAIKLR
+106 YVESRAIKLR

-165 LEDVEEQEND
+165 LEDVEDVEEQEND

-212 KEDDAVEKEEVS
+212 KEVDAVE
-224 SDESDKEEVSSDES
+224 KEEVSSDES

-263 LNVDTYQDS
+263 LNIGTYQDS
-272 TNSNSVIDESEA
+272 TNSNSVIDESKSRE
-284 RDHIEVVPTDIDR
+284 HIEVVPTDIDR

-337 VDNGAKFVSPETVKS
+337 VDNGAKFVSPETVKG

-384 EVENAEEEDKVDTPL
+384 EVENAEEEEDKVDTHL

-410 ALNKLDEEEQNK
+410 ALSKLDEEEQNK
-422 DLDDEMSFEDIHEE
+422 DLDDEMSFEDVHEE
-436 VEDAINERNKISS
+436 VEDAINERNRISS

-502 LPNEIKF
+502 LPNELKF

-518 IFIPANKDED
+518 IFVPANKDED

-597 DTSKDDKK
+597 DTSKDDEKF
-605 SVSNNEDDLSF
+605 VSNDEEDLSF
-616 DFSNASATEI
+616 DFSNASANEI
-626 DGIIDKLGTKS
+626 DCIIDKLGTKS
-637 QFDALKVRVEQLR
+637 QFDALKARVEQLR

-662 ARKAAEVAA
+662 ARKAAEDAA

-684 VEKNNQYLELL
+684 IEKNNQSLELF
-695 KSYAEALEEDN
+695 KSFIEALEEDN

>member
-116 KNMMNNLSHNSFMAY
+116 KNMMSNLSHNSSMAY
-131 SLGIKSEADETKA
+131 SLGIKTEADEAKA

-165 LEDVEEQEND
+165 LEDVEDVEEQEND

-194 VSSILDGDTSKE
+194 VSSILAGDTSKE
-206 FEVADD
+206 FKVADD
-212 KEDDAVEKEEVS
+212 KEADAIE
-224 SDESDKEEVSSDES
+224 KEEVSSDES
-238 DKEVSEPVVESE
+238 DKEVSEPVSESE
-250 QISDISTF
+250 QIPDISTF

-263 LNVDTYQDS
+263 LNINTYQDS
-272 TNSNSVIDESEA
+272 TNTNSVIDENESRE
-284 RDHIEVVPTDIDR
+284 HIEVVPTDIDR

-310 IAKSGDVSEE
+310 IAKSGDISEE

-329 NIDDNFNS
+329 NSENRFNS
-337 VDNGAKFVSPETVKS
+337 IDNGVKFVSPETVKG

-384 EVENAEEEDKVDTPL
+384 EVENTEEEDKVDTHL

-410 ALNKLDEEEQNK
+410 ALNKLDEEEHNK
-422 DLDDEMSFEDIHEE
+422 DLDDEMSFEDVHEE

-502 LPNEIKF
+502 LPKDLKF

-518 IFIPANKDED
+518 IFVPANKDVD

-597 DTSKDDKK
+597 DTSKDDEK
-605 SVSNNEDDLSF
+605 SVSNEEEDLSF
-616 DFSNASATEI
+616 DFSNASANEI
-626 DGIIDKLGTKS
+626 DCIIDKLGTKS
-637 QFDALKVRVEQLR
+637 QFDALKARVEQLR

-662 ARKAAEVAA
+662 ARKAAEDAA

-684 VEKNNQYLELL
+684 MEKNNQYLELL

>member
-15 LVSRKASP
+15 LVSRKASS

-64 HKNLGDSSVVR
+64 HKNLGDSSIVR
-75 KTEKNIEKKAKA
+75 KTEKNIEKKAKE

-116 KNMMNNLSHNSFMAY
+116 KNMMSNLSHNSSMAY
-131 SLGIKSEADETKA
+131 SLGIKTEADEAKA

-165 LEDVEEQEND
+165 LEDVEDVEEQEND

-194 VSSILDGDTSKE
+194 VSSILAGDTSKE
-206 FEVADD
+206 FKVADD
-212 KEDDAVEKEEVS
+212 KEADAVE
-224 SDESDKEEVSSDES
+224 KEEVSSDES
-238 DKEVSEPVVESE
+238 DKEVSEPVSESE
-250 QISDISTF
+250 QIPDISTF

-263 LNVDTYQDS
+263 LNVNTYQDS
-272 TNSNSVIDESEA
+272 TNANSVIDENESRE
-284 RDHIEVVPTDIDR
+284 HIEVVPTDIDR

-329 NIDDNFNS
+329 NAENRFNS
-337 VDNGAKFVSPETVKS
+337 IDNGVKFVSPETVKG

-384 EVENAEEEDKVDTPL
+384 EVENTEEEDKVDTHL

-410 ALNKLDEEEQNK
+410 ALNKLDEEEHNK
-422 DLDDEMSFEDIHEE
+422 DLDDEMSFEDVHEE

-502 LPNEIKF
+502 LPKDLKF

-518 IFIPANKDED
+518 IFVPANKDVD

-582 DVQDVEEEPIEDYTF
+582 DEQDVEEEPIEDYTF
-597 DTSKDDKK
+597 DTSKDDEK
-605 SVSNNEDDLSF
+605 SVSNEEEDLSF
-616 DFSNASATEI
+616 DFSNASANEI
-626 DGIIDKLGTKS
+626 DCIIDKLGTKS
-637 QFDALKVRVEQLR
+637 QFDALKARVEQLR

-662 ARKAAEVAA
+662 ARKAAEDAA

-684 VEKNNQYLELL
+684 MEKNNQYLELL

>member
-116 KNMMNNLSHNSFMAY
+116 KNMMSNLSHNSSMAY
-131 SLGIKSEADETKA
+131 SLGIKTEADEAKA

-165 LEDVEEQEND
+165 LEDVEDVEEQEND

-194 VSSILDGDTSKE
+194 VSSILAGDTSKE
-206 FEVADD
+206 FKVADD
-212 KEDDAVEKEEVS
+212 KETDAVE
-224 SDESDKEEVSSDES
+224 KEEVSSDES
-238 DKEVSEPVVESE
+238 DKEVSEPVSESE
-250 QISDISTF
+250 QIPDISTF

-263 LNVDTYQDS
+263 LNINTYQDS
-272 TNSNSVIDESEA
+272 TNTNSVIDANESRE
-284 RDHIEVVPTDIDR
+284 HIEVVPTDIDR

-310 IAKSGDVSEE
+310 IAKSGDISEE

-329 NIDDNFNS
+329 NAENRFNS
-337 VDNGAKFVSPETVKS
+337 IDNGVKFVSPETVKG

-384 EVENAEEEDKVDTPL
+384 EVENTEEEDKVDTHL

-410 ALNKLDEEEQNK
+410 ALNKLDEEEHNK
-422 DLDDEMSFEDIHEE
+422 DLDDEMSFEDVHGE

-502 LPNEIKF
+502 LPKNLKF

-518 IFIPANKDED
+518 IFVPANKDVD

-597 DTSKDDKK
+597 DTSKDDEK
-605 SVSNNEDDLSF
+605 SVSNEEEDLSF
-616 DFSNASATEI
+616 DFSNASANEI
-626 DGIIDKLGTKS
+626 DCIIDKLGTKS
-637 QFDALKVRVEQLR
+637 QFDALKARVEQLR

-662 ARKAAEVAA
+662 ARKAAEDAA

-684 VEKNNQYLELL
+684 MEKNNQYLELL

>member
-15 LVSRKASP
+15 LVSRKASS

-64 HKNLGDSSVVR
+64 HKNLGDSSIVR
-75 KTEKNIEKKAKA
+75 KTEKNIEKKAKE

-116 KNMMNNLSHNSFMAY
+116 KNMMSNLSHNSSMAY
-131 SLGIKSEADETKA
+131 SLGIKTEADEAKA

-165 LEDVEEQEND
+165 LEDVEDVEEQEND

-194 VSSILDGDTSKE
+194 VSSILAGDTSKE
-206 FEVADD
+206 FKVADD
-212 KEDDAVEKEEVS
+212 KETDAVE
-224 SDESDKEEVSSDES
+224 KEEVSSDES
-238 DKEVSEPVVESE
+238 DKEVSEPVSESE
-250 QISDISTF
+250 QIPDISTF

-263 LNVDTYQDS
+263 LNINTYQDS
-272 TNSNSVIDESEA
+272 TNTNSVIDENESRE
-284 RDHIEVVPTDIDR
+284 HIEVVPTDIDR

-310 IAKSGDVSEE
+310 IAKSGDISEE

-329 NIDDNFNS
+329 NSENRFNS
-337 VDNGAKFVSPETVKS
+337 IDNGVKFVSPETVKG

-384 EVENAEEEDKVDTPL
+384 EVENTEEEDKVDTHL

-410 ALNKLDEEEQNK
+410 ALNKLDEEEHNK
-422 DLDDEMSFEDIHEE
+422 DLDDEMSFEDVHEE

-502 LPNEIKF
+502 LPKDLKF

-518 IFIPANKDED
+518 IFVPANKDVD

-597 DTSKDDKK
+597 DTSKDDEK
-605 SVSNNEDDLSF
+605 SVSNEEEDLSF
-616 DFSNASATEI
+616 DFSNASANEI
-626 DGIIDKLGTKS
+626 DCIIDKLGTKS
-637 QFDALKVRVEQLR
+637 QFDALKARVEQLR

-662 ARKAAEVAA
+662 ARKAAEDAA

-684 VEKNNQYLELL
+684 MEKNNQYLELL

>member
-15 LVSRKASP
+15 LVSRKASS

-75 KTEKNIEKKAKA
+75 KTEKNIEKKAKE

-116 KNMMNNLSHNSFMAY
+116 KNMMSNLSHNSSMAY
-131 SLGIKSEADETKA
+131 SLGIKTEADEAKA
-144 IDKIFNEDSPLSI
+144 IDKIFNEDSPLTI
-157 NERVRESE
+157 NERVRKSE
-165 LEDVEEQEND
+165 LEDVEDVEEQEND

-194 VSSILDGDTSKE
+194 VSSILAGDTSKE
-206 FEVADD
+206 FKVADD
-212 KEDDAVEKEEVS
+212 KEADAVE
-224 SDESDKEEVSSDES
+224 KEEVSSDES
-238 DKEVSEPVVESE
+238 DKEVSEPVSESE
-250 QISDISTF
+250 QIPDISTF

-263 LNVDTYQDS
+263 LNINTYQDS
-272 TNSNSVIDESEA
+272 TNTNSVIDENESRE
-284 RDHIEVVPTDIDR
+284 HIEVVPTDIDR

-329 NIDDNFNS
+329 NSENRFNS
-337 VDNGAKFVSPETVKS
+337 IDNGVKFVSPETVKG

-384 EVENAEEEDKVDTPL
+384 EVENTEEEDKVDTHL

-410 ALNKLDEEEQNK
+410 ALNKLDEEEHNK
-422 DLDDEMSFEDIHEE
+422 DLDDEMSFEDVHKE
-436 VEDAINERNKISS
+436 VEDAINERNRISS

-502 LPNEIKF
+502 LPKDLKF

-518 IFIPANKDED
+518 IFVPAKKDED

-597 DTSKDDKK
+597 DTSKDDEK
-605 SVSNNEDDLSF
+605 SVSNEEEDLSF
-616 DFSNASATEI
+616 DFSNASANEI
-626 DGIIDKLGTKS
+626 DCIIDKLGTKS
-637 QFDALKVRVEQLR
+637 QFDALKARVEQLR

-662 ARKAAEVAA
+662 ARKAAEDAA

-684 VEKNNQYLELL
+684 MEKNNQYLELL

>member
-116 KNMMNNLSHNSFMAY
+116 KNMMSNLSHNSSMAY

-165 LEDVEEQEND
+165 LEDVEDVEEQEND

-182 IMSHESEEIGRS
+182 IMSRESEEIGRS
-194 VSSILDGDTSKE
+194 VSSILDGDASKE
-206 FEVADD
+206 FEGADD
-212 KEDDAVEKEEVS
+212 KEADSVE
-224 SDESDKEEVSSDES
+224 EEVSSDES

-250 QISDISTF
+250 QIPDISTF

-272 TNSNSVIDESEA
+272 TNADSVIDENESRE
-284 RDHIEVVPTDIDR
+284 HIEVVPTDIDR

-310 IAKSGDVSEE
+310 IAKSGDISEE

-329 NIDDNFNS
+329 NIDDNYNS
-337 VDNGAKFVSPETVKS
+337 VDNGAKFVSPETVKD

-422 DLDDEMSFEDIHEE
+422 DLDDEMSFEDVHEE

-449 NESHVA
+449 NESYVA

-552 GEIVVVPDRKVQLPM
+552 GEIIVVPDRKVQLPM
-567 VVEDNKEDEQVVTSE
+567 VVEENKEDEQVVTSE

-671 RKAEEQKKRYNES
+671 RKAEEEKKRYNES

>member
-64 HKNLGDSSVVR
+64 HKNLSDSSVVR

-116 KNMMNNLSHNSFMAY
+116 KNMMSNLSHNSFMAY

-165 LEDVEEQEND
+165 LEDVEDVEEQEND
-175 QVETPES
+175 QIETPES
-182 IMSHESEEIGRS
+182 IMSRESEEIGRS

-212 KEDDAVEKEEVS
+212 KEVDVVE
-224 SDESDKEEVSSDES
+224 KEEVSSDES

-250 QISDISTF
+250 QIPDISTF

-272 TNSNSVIDESEA
+272 TNSNSVIDENESRE
-284 RDHIEVVPTDIDR
+284 HIEVVPTDIDR

-310 IAKSGDVSEE
+310 IAKSVDVSEE

-384 EVENAEEEDKVDTPL
+384 EVENAEEEDKVDTHL

-410 ALNKLDEEEQNK
+410 ALSKLDEEEQNK
-422 DLDDEMSFEDIHEE
+422 DLDDEMSFEDVHEE

-509 NYPKIRFED
+509 NCPKIRFED

-567 VVEDNKEDEQVVTSE
+567 VVEENKEDEQVVTSE

>member
-165 LEDVEEQEND
+165 LEDVEDVEEQEND

-194 VSSILDGDTSKE
+194 VSSILDGDTSGDTSKE
-206 FEVADD
+206 FEVSDD
-212 KEDDAVEKEEVS
+212 KEVDAVE
-224 SDESDKEEVSSDES
+224 KEEVSSDES

-263 LNVDTYQDS
+263 LNIDTYKDS
-272 TNSNSVIDESEA
+272 TNSNSVIDESKSRE
-284 RDHIEVVPTDIDR
+284 HIEVVPTDIDR

-310 IAKSGDVSEE
+310 IAKSSDISGE

-337 VDNGAKFVSPETVKS
+337 VDNGAKFVSPETVKG

-384 EVENAEEEDKVDTPL
+384 EVENAEEEDKVDTHL

-410 ALNKLDEEEQNK
+410 ALSKLDEEEQNK
-422 DLDDEMSFEDIHEE
+422 DLDDEMSFEDVHEE
-436 VEDAINERNKISS
+436 VEDAINERNRISS

-502 LPNEIKF
+502 LPNELKF
-509 NYPKIRFED
+509 NYPKIRFKD
-518 IFIPANKDED
+518 IFVPANKDED

-582 DVQDVEEEPIEDYTF
+582 DVQDVDEEPIEDYTF
-597 DTSKDDKK
+597 DISKDDEK
-605 SVSNNEDDLSF
+605 SVSNDDEDLSF
-616 DFSNASATEI
+616 DFSNASANDI

-637 QFDALKVRVEQLR
+637 QFDALKARVEQLR
-650 KQQIEQRKREEE
+650 KQQIEQREREEE
-662 ARKAAEVAA
+662 ARKAAEEAA

-684 VEKNNQYLELL
+684 IEKNNQSLELF
-695 KSYAEALEEDN
+695 KSFIEALEEDN

-754 VSVVKR
+754 VSVAKR

>member
-56 KSFVNQEI
+56 KNFVNQEI

-116 KNMMNNLSHNSFMAY
+116 KNMMSNLSHNSSMAY
-131 SLGIKSEADETKA
+131 SLGIKTEADETKA
-144 IDKIFNEDSPLSI
+144 IDKIFNEDSPLTI

-194 VSSILDGDTSKE
+194 VSSILAGDTSKE
-206 FEVADD
+206 FKVAED
-212 KEDDAVEKEEVS
+212 KEIDAVEKEEVS
-224 SDESDKEEVSSDES
+224 SGES
-238 DKEVSEPVVESE
+238 DKEVSEPVIESE
-250 QISDISTF
+250 QIPDISNF

-272 TNSNSVIDESEA
+272 TNSNSVIDENESRE
-284 RDHIEVVPTDIDR
+284 HIEVVPTYIDR

-329 NIDDNFNS
+329 NIDDNFNN

-384 EVENAEEEDKVDTPL
+384 EVENAEEEDKVDAHL
-399 DVKSIEETISD
+399 DVKSIEETISE
-410 ALNKLDEEEQNK
+410 ALSKLDEEEQNK
-422 DLDDEMSFEDIHEE
+422 DLDDEMSFEDVHKE
-436 VEDAINERNKISS
+436 VEDAINERNRISS

-518 IFIPANKDED
+518 IFVPAKKDED

-552 GEIVVVPDRKVQLPM
+552 GEIVFVPDRKVQLPM

-582 DVQDVEEEPIEDYTF
+582 DEQDVEEEPIEDYTF
-597 DTSKDDKK
+597 DTSKYDEK
-605 SVSNNEDDLSF
+605 SVSNDEEDLSF
-616 DFSNASATEI
+616 DFSNASANEI
-626 DGIIDKLGTKS
+626 DCIIDKLGTKS
-637 QFDALKVRVEQLR
+637 QFDALKARVEQLR

-662 ARKAAEVAA
+662 ARKAAEDAA

-726 AEDQRVK
+726 AEEQRVK